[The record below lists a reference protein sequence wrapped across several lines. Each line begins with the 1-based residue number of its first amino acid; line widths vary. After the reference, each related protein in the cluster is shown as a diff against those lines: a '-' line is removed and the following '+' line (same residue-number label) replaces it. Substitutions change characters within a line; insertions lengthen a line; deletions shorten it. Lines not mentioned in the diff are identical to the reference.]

1 MSISGD
7 RPVGSPAD
15 DLLGLAPFA
24 RALARSLTGMNP
36 REGLALAVEGA
47 WGAGKSSALALAE
60 REIRIIELARLGV
73 AREEH
78 EALDAAAL
86 DLVWEAQEADR
97 SVRIVRFNPWTW
109 SGQDNLVRAFFAEL
123 SAQIGH
129 DPEGKIKKAAGMVG
143 AALSYGGVFAGAA
156 ALLASAANPALV
168 AVLKP
173 AGDVAKAAG
182 DAIKSA
188 AAEAPSLAEAKTAL
202 ATALATALREAG
214 GRVIVFI
221 DDLDRLMPSEMRAML
236 SLVKALG
243 DLPNVIYVLAYDPNV
258 VRRALESERIEPDF
272 VAKIVQVSL
281 TLPPPRRQDM
291 RALLDKRLSEAT
303 NGARPADEGRW
314 ERVRRE
320 ALEPYLRTPRDV
332 TRLANAVQVHWAAVG
347 GELDLTDLVTLTTLR
362 LFEPSVYRLIEEK
375 NEGLARAGVGLTQDE
390 RDAIVAALRDAAT
403 LRAPAAARAA
413 AAELYPDLRSTLS
426 GRPFDGDDSRRR
438 AERRICVE
446 GHHRPYFAFSRD
458 ALMPSP
464 AEIDAILDAAD
475 QGTAFG
481 DALASALDDFP
492 RARRLLEE
500 LEAQAGLRPPLREEA
515 LIAIL
520 EGSDHVAR
528 AAKEHGESAAP
539 VLFERLARLF
549 VGGVTPLGADG
560 RALRARLLTQAGAGL
575 AFRVYLLWTTRERVI
590 GRTRA
595 PFDEAQLG
603 DACNTLAAEVA
614 AACNAGTI
622 WTTPDVSHPV
632 GFWRQIVGR
641 DAPAKWVA
649 GLPDDKLAAWARA
662 SIFFERSVSG
672 PGTATTTEVFLK
684 SELERNFDVAPFIAR
699 LAGRA
704 ETDADA
710 AAALAQL
717 LEAEANATRL

>member
-7 RPVGSPAD
+7 RPVGTPAD

-60 REIRIIELARLGV
+60 REIRIIELARIGV
-73 AREEH
+73 AREEL

-86 DLVWEAQEADR
+86 GRAWEAQEADR

-202 ATALATALREAG
+202 ATALREAG

-303 NGARPADEGRW
+303 SGARPADDRRW
-314 ERVRRE
+314 ESVRRE

-362 LFEPSVYRLIEEK
+362 LFEPSAYRLIEEK

-403 LRAPAAARAA
+403 LRAPAAAQAA

-426 GRPFDGDDSRRR
+426 GLPFDGDASRRR

-464 AEIDAILDAAD
+464 AQIDAILDAAD
-475 QGTAFG
+475 QGRAFG

-492 RARRLLEE
+492 RACRLLEE
-500 LEAQAGLRPPLREEA
+500 LEAQSGLRPPLREEA
-515 LIAIL
+515 LIGIL

-528 AAKEHGESAAP
+528 AAKAHGGSAAP
-539 VLFERLARLF
+539 ILFECLARLF
-549 VGGVTPLGADG
+549 LGGVTALGADG
-560 RALRARLLTQAGAGL
+560 RAMRARLLTQAGAGL
-575 AFRVYLLWTTRERVI
+575 AFRVYVVWTERESEI

-595 PFDEAQLG
+595 PFEKAELG
-603 DACNTLAAEVA
+603 DACNTLATEVA
-614 AACNAGTI
+614 AACDDGTI
-622 WTTPDVSHPV
+622 WTTPDILLPV
-632 GFWRQIVGR
+632 GFWRRIAGR

-649 GLPDDKLAAWARA
+649 GLPDDKLATWARA
-662 SIFFERSVSG
+662 ALSDSVSVRG
-672 PGTATTTEVFLK
+672 VTKVFNRGANQDL
-684 SELERNFDVAPFIAR
+684 FDVEPFIAR

-717 LEAEANATRL
+717 REAEANATRF